1 MKISRK
7 RVRDVSKLRGTD
19 KPIKEQT
26 FVRVVEMEIP
36 TDEPLITHQE
46 MELRRLRGNFVTLR
60 YNFYPFKTRI
70 QKYTSKWIS
79 SFTTFTTTAD
89 MIRN

>member
-1 MKISRK
+1 MMKISRK

-36 TDEPLITHQE
+36 ADEPLITHQE
-46 MELRRLRGNFVTLR
+46 MELRRLRGDF
-60 YNFYPFKTRI
+60 
-70 QKYTSKWIS
+70 
-79 SFTTFTTTAD
+79 
-89 MIRN
+89 